1 MVKNPVQSYQIKVT
15 LHYTRPPIWRRILVP
30 SSTTLLKL
38 HDILQIV
45 MGWENAHLHMFEVR
59 GLDYENPEEDET
71 GVMGMVD
78 EANYKLNKIIHH
90 KGQRFR
96 YIYDFG
102 DSWDHT
108 LVVEKISSARESL
121 RYPICLKGK
130 RACPPEDVGGVW
142 GFESFL
148 KALLDP
154 EHDEHEDYLNWIG
167 EEFDSEAFDL
177 NAVNDRL
184 RHMGRGWSTESLDPW
199 SVYESEFT
207 GKEFDL
213 DPSWLHSLPE
223 DQLRVVEELPIRRDV
238 VALLTYLR
246 DNRVTGTSSTGNL
259 PLKAVNEICARF
271 VNPPV
276 LEIKI
281 GEHIYRA
288 RSETDVWP
296 LLFRHILA
304 SVGRLT
310 TGGMGRRWK
319 LTQRGERFLSEPALL
334 QVWLLVTTWWIKVNW
349 GTAVSYLD
357 DEDLPNGYSRL
368 ALEQLLD
375 LPVGTPVSFE
385 HFADRMIKKSRM
397 FWDSP
402 DNNSSRRPLHSV
414 IERTLINPLA
424 DFGALQK
431 EYAPHELLGEEYQ
444 QLSSF
449 QITMFGKRLL
459 EVLSI
464 AWEREW

>member
-1 MVKNPVQSYQIKVT
+1 MAKNPDQVYQVKVT
-15 LHYTRPPIWRRILVP
+15 LHPTQPPIWRRILIP
-30 SSTTLLKL
+30 GSTTLLKL

-78 EANYKLNKIIHH
+78 EAKVKLNKIIHH
-90 KGQRFR
+90 ERQRLR

-108 LVVEKISSARESL
+108 LVVEKILSAQESL

-142 GFESFL
+142 GYENFL
-148 KALLDP
+148 KAIQDP

-167 EEFDSEAFDL
+167 EEFDPDAFDL

-184 RHMGRGWSTESLDPW
+184 HHMGRGWSTESLDPW

-213 DPSWLHSLPE
+213 DPVWSHSLPE
-223 DQLRVVEELPIRRDV
+223 DQLRVVEELPLRLDV
-238 VALLTYLR
+238 IALLTYLR
-246 DNRVTGTSSTGNL
+246 DNSVTGTSSTGNL
-259 PLKAVNEICARF
+259 PSKAVNEICAQF

-276 LEIKI
+276 LEICI

-296 LLFRHILA
+296 LHFRHILV
-304 SVGRLT
+304 SLGQLVS
-310 TGGMGRRWK
+310 GGIGRRWK
-319 LTQRGERFLSEPALL
+319 LMPRGERFLAAPALL
-334 QVWLLVTTWWIKVNW
+334 QVWQLAITWWMKANW
-349 GTAVSYLD
+349 AIAVPYLD
-357 DEDLPNGYSRL
+357 DEDLPYDYSSL
-368 ALEQLLD
+368 ALEQLLE
-375 LPVGTPVSFE
+375 LSGGKPITFKR
-385 HFADRMIKKSRM
+385 FADQLIKKSGM
-397 FWDSP
+397 QWDSP
-402 DNNSSRRPLHSV
+402 NKDNARRTLHSI
-414 IERTLINPLA
+414 IERTLVDPLA
-424 DFGALQK
+424 DFGILEK
-431 EYAPHELLGEEYQ
+431 EYVPHEILGEEFQ

-449 QITMFGKRLL
+449 QITPFGKGFFKAINAAM
-459 EVLSI
+459 EH
-464 AWEREW
+464 